1 MHAPGVQNHDRL
13 IQRLVTGALLA
24 LAAGLLSAGLAL
36 YV

>member
-1 MHAPGVQNHDRL
+1 MEAQSVQKHDRL

-24 LAAGLLSAGLAL
+24 LAAGLVSAGLAL